1 MLNKNM
7 IIYNILILGSIFI
20 LVLGCIRYSNSNLF
34 LCNNIIIAGCDLSNE
49 QNIKNQFEYLKNKSI
64 LDLNKNE
71 IITKLINNDFISSA
85 DIAIILPNTI
95 IISILEVEPISII
108 KLHNSSFLVD
118 ANSNG
123 YLYNDK
129 SSVIL
134 GIPVIYASNIDNL
147 NNAFKSP
154 EYEFLK
160 NIYLDYYSL
169 YEKINH
175 MKILNSKIVASF
187 NINNDN
193 SIVYFDSS
201 DFYKQIQYFDSFLHT
216 LDRLDQKYYY
226 EYIKFAGET
235 IVVKEERNI

>member
-226 EYIKFAGET
+226 EYIKFSGET